1 MNPIG
6 PPPLDGGDHHDPG
19 APLQP
24 FVITGASG
32 GGKSTLIAAL
42 AALGYATQP
51 EIGRRIVREQLAC
64 GGAALPWADRRAF
77 RDALLERSLAAYDAW
92 VSHAAPVFFDRSFAE
107 ALGYGALIGDPP
119 CAAVWAAARARPFA
133 QPVFVC
139 PMWPEI
145 FTADAERRHDLAFA
159 EADLNATLDAY
170 RALGCLLVDVPRVDV
185 AKRVAFILATAYST
199 LGR

>member
-1 MNPIG
+1 M
-6 PPPLDGGDHHDPG
+6 
-19 APLQP
+19 
-24 FVITGASG
+24 ITGASG

-42 AALGYATQP
+42 AELGYATQP

-119 CAAVWAAARARPFA
+119 TTAMWTEARARPFA
-133 QPVFVC
+133 QPIFVC
-139 PMWPEI
+139 PLWPEI

-159 EADLNATLDAY
+159 QADLDATLDAY
-170 RALGCLLVDVPRVDV
+170 RALDCLLVDVPRAPVKQRAAFV
-185 AKRVAFILATAYST
+185 LARVAST
-199 LGR
+199 PGR